1 MVLVCHPSHRFARRR
16 AVAPADLAG
25 EPFVAFDPGLTIRK
39 AIDRALR
46 QHNVRPSI
54 VMEFDNIE
62 TIKQGIS
69 IGAGVSILPRH
80 TVEKEVG
87 VRTLSAVGLALPG
100 LVRPVGIIHRRG
112 KPLTPTVTR
121 FVDLLREAG
130 NERAGAAAR
139 A

>member
-1 MVLVCHPSHRFARRR
+1 M
-16 AVAPADLAG
+16 
-25 EPFVAFDPGLTIRK
+25 
-39 AIDRALR
+39 
-46 QHNVRPSI
+46 
-54 VMEFDNIE
+54 
-62 TIKQGIS
+62 
-69 IGAGVSILPRH
+69 SILPRH

-87 VRTLSAVGLALPG
+87 VSTLAAVGLALPG

>member
-1 MVLVCHPSHRFARRR
+1 A
-16 AVAPADLAG
+16 APTDLPG

-39 AIDRALR
+39 AIDRALG

-87 VRTLSAVGLALPG
+87 VRTLSAVSLALPD
-100 LVRPVGIIHRRG
+100 LVRPVRIIHRRG